1 MQTTVFPTQVSVKK
15 FLLRKSPEQE
25 TEEGRHLNRHHWCI
39 LKQSPVA
46 NMGNQPS
53 SQQARS
59 SFGNTSD
66 SSNGTPVPVAA
77 KDDKERFRS
86 FPGSALLEKTFCG
99 SIDTTDPSEY
109 QNQSIATRLM
119 HKADV
124 MCIRSPRNYD
134 ASSPVHHWE
143 DDDNDILLEQH
154 RGKKPSISSALLA
167 RALVSEVTDNPKTM
181 NPVEMA
187 TRERKLLKAQQAA
200 RNGPAVHKPI
210 GTRGAGVGPPS
221 VLNSVAYA
229 LTGQDNMLC
238 VGNSQV
244 ADDVVVSGAL
254 HDAFGEH
261 GGRSGAGEGSHLAL
275 EEALHEKSPYVV
287 TIALCLSRRYED
299 VGHPKSITR
308 QTAFDFNEVQDRE
321 YKYVSSTD
329 AMGWRAGGGEMGG
342 PLKMTGTSNLSPAQ
356 PEPGVIKKDHR
367 DDLHLPIIHL
377 DCGSAEGVD
386 QVIHTLA
393 SGDIFIPHMAV
404 LPDSLAVHGS
414 PLPDLMLRWQCDR
427 NEDVPVDEWHNWCL
441 EFIHNQIFE
450 YFHQTSVR
458 PIWMP
463 RPFNVTLAKAV
474 RWRTVKHMN
483 RYFSL
488 TEQVLERWR
497 ENGPQYLDPHSS
509 HTGGGASPDELA
521 RPHGIYLWRKVNGVT
536 QPTNYFAPNFDT
548 PYTTKMTRC
557 LLETVL
563 SKSWDTQRREW
574 SNRPLPV
581 ILSPAGL
588 LQAACGCTE
597 VGGFVAQEVTNKAP
611 PTVPFSLSSK
621 SQPPIARHSPHRPDQ
636 TNGTHQADA
645 IADEKK
651 NDETALPEETM
662 PISRKSPARQSL
674 SSTIN
679 GPDVSGTFSVAA
691 SGTTVMHRNLSHQQ
705 LQSNEKR
712 LFSDDDW
719 GATPT
724 IVSDPPGEKVC
735 ISCFNFNRILF
746 FLCFNV
752 VPKFAGHVEPTG
764 LFELSE

>member
-1 MQTTVFPTQVSVKK
+1 
-15 FLLRKSPEQE
+15 
-25 TEEGRHLNRHHWCI
+25 
-39 LKQSPVA
+39 
-46 NMGNQPS
+46 MGNQPS
-53 SQQARS
+53 SQQSESYVGES
-59 SFGNTSD
+59 SKSSD
-66 SSNGTPVPVAA
+66 GTPIPAA
-77 KDDKERFRS
+77 ARDDKERFRS

-124 MCIRSPRNYD
+124 MCIRSPRNYGVGT
-134 ASSPVHHWE
+134 PVNRWM
-143 DDDNDILLEQH
+143 DDDNDILEH
-154 RGKKPSISSALLA
+154 SGKKPSISSALLA
-167 RALVSEVTDNPKTM
+167 RALVNEVTDNPKTM
-181 NPVEMA
+181 NPAQMA
-187 TRERKLLKAQQAA
+187 ARERKLLKAQQAA
-200 RNGPAVHKPI
+200 RSGPARHKPI
-210 GTRGAGVGPPS
+210 GKSGAGVGPPS

-238 VGNSQV
+238 IGNSQV
-244 ADDVVVSGAL
+244 VDDVVVSSAL
-254 HDAFGEH
+254 QDAFGEH

-275 EEALHEKSPYVV
+275 EEALHDKSPFVV
-287 TIALCLSRRYED
+287 TIALCLSRRSED
-299 VGHPKSITR
+299 VGHPDSITR
-308 QTAFDFNEVQDRE
+308 QSAFDFNEVQDRE

-329 AMGWRAGGGEMGG
+329 AMGWRAGGGEKGG
-342 PLKMTGTSNLSPAQ
+342 PTKITGTSNLSPAQ
-356 PEPGVIKKDHR
+356 PEPGVVKKAHR

-386 QVIHTLA
+386 HVIHSLA

-441 EFIHNQIFE
+441 EFIHNQIYE
-450 YFHQTSVR
+450 YFHQTPVR

-497 ENGPQYLDPHSS
+497 ENGPQYLDPQSS
-509 HTGGGASPDELA
+509 NSGGGPSADEIA
-521 RPHGIYLWRKVNGVT
+521 RPHGIYLWRRVNGVT
-536 QPTNYFAPNFDT
+536 QPTNYFAPNFDP

-581 ILSPAGL
+581 ILSPTGL

-597 VGGFVAQEVTNKAP
+597 VGGFVAQEVTNKAS
-611 PTVPFSLSSK
+611 PTVPASFSSK
-621 SQPPIARHSPHRPDQ
+621 SMPQIKRLSSPSAEHSLSD
-636 TNGTHQADA
+636 G

-651 NDETALPEETM
+651 NDDIPISEEVVSV
-662 PISRKSPARQSL
+662 SRKSQPRQSL
-674 SSTIN
+674 SSTIDEP
-679 GPDVSGTFSVAA
+679 GVSGNFSVAP
-691 SGTTVMHRNLSHQQ
+691 SGTTVMHRNLSH
-705 LQSNEKR
+705 LPVETKDKR

-719 GATPT
+719 DAAHTQ
-724 IVSDPPGEKVC
+724 VADPPGEKV
-735 ISCFNFNRILF
+735 
-746 FLCFNV
+746 
-752 VPKFAGHVEPTG
+752 
-764 LFELSE
+764 